1 MEVLFAI
8 FVVMIVISLGAL
20 TLLFINNGIYG
31 NNNIVLIV
39 TSIWSVFISWMS
51 YTSLPVNYNS
61 RPLIFSIKAV
71 IASICVILAVISLFL
86 GLKKEE
92 QKAISK
98 SLLSISIIG
107 GMISLLM

>member
-8 FVVMIVISLGAL
+8 FAVMILISLGAL
-20 TLLFINNGIYG
+20 ILLFINNGIYG
-31 NNNIVLIV
+31 NNNIVLII
-39 TSIWSVFISWMS
+39 TSIWSIFISWMS

-61 RPLIFSIKAV
+61 RPFIFSIKAV
-71 IASICVILAVISLFL
+71 MASICVILSVISLYL

-92 QKAISK
+92 NKIISK

>member
-8 FVVMIVISLGAL
+8 FAVMILISLGAL
-20 TLLFINNGIYG
+20 VLLFINRGIYG
-31 NNNIVLIV
+31 DNNIVFIV

-61 RPLIFSIKAV
+61 RPLIFSIN
-71 IASICVILAVISLFL
+71 AVISIVCIILAL
-86 GLKKEE
+86 ISLYIGLKKNDR
-92 QKAISK
+92 KFTAKI
-98 SLLSISIIG
+98 LLSISIIG